1 MVHSALVDGSS
12 PSCPLLLN
20 IRDYVNSMLQGVLGL
35 LNLETGTET
44 LTEIEFAVVFLVLL
58 LVTNWKSPPSNKSL

>member
-1 MVHSALVDGSS
+1 
-12 PSCPLLLN
+12 
-20 IRDYVNSMLQGVLGL
+20 MLQGVLGL

>member
-1 MVHSALVDGSS
+1 MAAPLL
-12 PSCPLLLN
+12 CPLLLH